1 MNWNESEVL
10 VDKKSKFQARC
21 CALQDY
27 NDITKLLQQ
36 MIDSDKHIQKAT
48 HKHMYA
54 WRTGVV
60 TTALAD
66 PTNTKVTKG
75 KAKKK
80 ATDQPS
86 TGVKYTNVNQGSS
99 DCGEKSAGQILLTL
113 LERSNVINCLV
124 IVTRWYGGTALRP
137 RTL

>member
-10 VDKKSKFQARC
+10 IDKKSKFQARC

-36 MIDSDKHIQKAT
+36 LIDSDKHIQKAT

-54 WRTGVV
+54 WRTGVAAMSSA
-60 TTALAD
+60 TSTNSK
-66 PTNTKVTKG
+66 PTKNKT
-75 KAKKK
+75 KKK
-80 ATDQPS
+80 AVDQSS
-86 TGVKYTNVNQGSS
+86 TVVKYTNINQGSS

-124 IVTRWYGGTALRP
+124 VVTRWYGGTALRP
-137 RTL
+137 STI